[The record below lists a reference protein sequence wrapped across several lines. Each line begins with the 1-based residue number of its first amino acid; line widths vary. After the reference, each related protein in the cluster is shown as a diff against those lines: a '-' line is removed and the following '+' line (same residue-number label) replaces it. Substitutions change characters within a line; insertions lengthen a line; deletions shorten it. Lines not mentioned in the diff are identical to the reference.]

1 VRKCQCIFG
10 SDHAVLKLK
19 FHERISAHE
28 EPDCKFFKFGLHN
41 LPLGVPGWDFTFW
54 LNCRLKITPC
64 DEMLSGH
71 VGSVQ
76 AGPLIGGLQ

>member
-1 VRKCQCIFG
+1 MAQAGMDNGPEGLFP
-10 SDHAVLKLK
+10 L
-19 FHERISAHE
+19 FHE